1 MHVPSILVKIIDRL
15 YQHMGELFDVGL
27 HIPVISICIHIGIYI
42 YIYNYPRV
50 EFTRF
55 LIISEL
61 SSAVYMYIY
70 RERERVSERER
81 ENKYRNSW
89 IDLFLG
95 VCVYPRILGTVL
107 CTICL
112 SL

>member
-1 MHVPSILVKIIDRL
+1 VHVPSILVKIIDRL

-61 SSAVYMYIY
+61 TTARDNHEVWHFLPAIILFVPITRGIYVYI
-70 RERERVSERER
+70 
-81 ENKYRNSW
+81 
-89 IDLFLG
+89 
-95 VCVYPRILGTVL
+95 
-107 CTICL
+107 
-112 SL
+112 